1 MISAVFKGFTKVNVQ
16 IEPFFKEFFKRLF
29 VPVADKHE
37 SWQIKTLKTQKLR
50 KTTITINDFYADLD
64 SEFSN
69 WRRVPV
75 NLPLPGSPTG
85 WLYDGYYSL
94 DSDKPDTI
102 SYNETK
108 KVLTIRSTSR
118 NSYRFGSRLNALQFI
133 QFTNKGCFRPS
144 YIANGM
150 QEHPPGKAIS
160 AFN

>member
-1 MISAVFKGFTKVNVQ
+1 VISAVFKGFTKVNVQ

-64 SEFSN
+64 SEFGN

-85 WLYDGYYSL
+85 SDGNL
-94 DSDKPDTI
+94 G
-102 SYNETK
+102 K
-108 KVLTIRSTSR
+108 KVV
-118 NSYRFGSRLNALQFI
+118 
-133 QFTNKGCFRPS
+133 
-144 YIANGM
+144 
-150 QEHPPGKAIS
+150 
-160 AFN
+160 